1 MNQKENK
8 KNKPTDVFLAE
19 ESEKLRTALFK
30 AFSESELP
38 LFVRRLVL
46 TQTANEIIV
55 AINQEIERQAQ
66 DSPNEKQ
73 QGNN

>member
-8 KNKPTDVFLAE
+8 KNKPIDVFLAE
-19 ESEKLRTALFK
+19 ESGKLRTAIFK

-55 AINQEIERQAQ
+55 AIII
-66 DSPNEKQ
+66 S
-73 QGNN
+73 

>member
-1 MNQKENK
+1 MDQKENK
-8 KNKPTDVFLAE
+8 FTDVFLAE

-55 AINQEIERQAQ
+55 IINQEIERQAR
-66 DSPNEKQ
+66 DSQSEKQ